1 VKPLLCVL
9 AVCAPLAA
17 QIKLPAYTRDV
28 LPNGTALYL
37 MQRPGLPL
45 VHFRILVKGGIE
57 SDPPT
62 LAGLSSITAELLQ
75 RGAGLRSAAQFSEEL
90 DSLGGTF
97 LAAAGEQSTSIAA
110 EFLTK
115 DFDQGVSLVADAVL
129 HPQFRQ
135 DEVGKALARRVDGV
149 KSAKDNPGAIN
160 SYFRSFFFGA
170 AHPYGRVPDEASYGR
185 MRRDDIATYHQRM
198 FAGRNLV
205 AIAVGDFDPAA
216 AKARLSAAFEGAPTG
231 AAYAWAEDRPPA
243 AANRV
248 LLVDKPDATQTYF
261 IIARPGVRRSTPD
274 RAALLL
280 VNELFG
286 GRFTSMLNEAL
297 RIDSGLTYGAS
308 SSLQMSRLTGA
319 LYIGTYTKTE
329 TTEKAMDLALDV
341 LKRLREKG
349 LTADRLASAKS
360 YMKGNYPP
368 NNVQTIDQLAG
379 ALADIELFGLD
390 RNEVDQFFA
399 RVDAVS
405 LEQANEVVRR
415 YYRPEDLT
423 FVVLGNASKIRQ
435 VVSKYGREVRERSVS
450 QPGWAGI

>member
-1 VKPLLCVL
+1 MKPLLCAL
-9 AVCAPLAA
+9 AICAPLAA

-28 LPNGTALYL
+28 LPNGTVLYL

-45 VHFRILVKGGIE
+45 VNFRILAKGGAE

-62 LAGLSSITAELLQ
+62 LAGLSSVAAELLQ
-75 RGAGLRSAAQFSEEL
+75 RGAGQRSAAQFSEDL

-97 LAAAGEQSTSIAA
+97 YAASGDQAISVSA
-110 EFLTK
+110 EFLKK

-129 HPQFRQ
+129 HPRFSEE
-135 DEVGKALARRVDGV
+135 EVRKALARRADGL
-149 KSAKDNPGAIN
+149 KSAKDNPGAIV
-160 SYFRSFFFGA
+160 SYFRNFFFGA
-170 AHPYGRVPDEASYGR
+170 AHPYGRVPDEASYALMHR
-185 MRRDDIATYHQRM
+185 EDIAAYHQRL
-198 FAGRNLV
+198 FVGHNLI

-216 AKARLSAAFEGAPTG
+216 AKARLAGAFGAAPEGT
-231 AAYAWAEDRPPA
+231 AYAWAADTPPA

-274 RAALLL
+274 RTALLL

-286 GRFTSMLNEAL
+286 GRFTSMLNEEL
-297 RIDSGLTYGAS
+297 RINSGLTYGAS
-308 SSLQMSRLTGA
+308 SSVQMSRLTGA
-319 LYIGTYTKTE
+319 LYISTYTKTE

-349 LTADRLASAKS
+349 LTADQLASAKA

-405 LEQANEVVRR
+405 LEQANDVVRR

-435 VVSKYGREVRERSVS
+435 VVSKYGREVRERSVA
-450 QPGWAGI
+450 QPGWAGM